1 MGRLFVL
8 AGILLS
14 IPCLEAQTVYRE
26 SFDSGPGKWLT
37 GKNRT
42 DPPGWHR
49 NILGFWGEGVPL
61 KWSAKGGHSGGFA
74 YTEPPWYFDDNHGEF
89 YWLYLIFVAYSNDAG
104 LAGADLRDAEVSFYL
119 RGRDPDLKGSR
130 LFFWIQG
137 PGHEG
142 DSNRNWALTS
152 IPWDR
157 ILLDGGWQEVR
168 FKLPDDESRWS
179 FMGHTNG
186 GLARRIRVY
195 PEHGFRQGH
204 AGSDPGR
211 DPRGLGN
218 APLRNRPQR
227 PAAGQDR
234 PGRIRAGPAPA
245 LTGVRSLQINRW
257 WPAGG
262 EPPDPAPWD

>member
-1 MGRLFVL
+1 MWKGTEPRLTGPVGRLFVL

-14 IPCLEAQTVYRE
+14 IPCPEAQTVYRE

-42 DPPGWHR
+42 SPPGWHR

-168 FKLPDDESRWS
+168 FKLPNDESRWS

-186 GLARRIRVY
+186 GLARRIRVTQSMASGKGTLD
-195 PEHGFRQGH
+195 PILARTHVDWGMLLCGIDPNDPPQGKIDLDEFVL
-204 AGSDPGR
+204 A
-211 DPRGLGN
+211 PR
-218 APLRNRPQR
+218 RR
-227 PAAGQDR
+227 
-234 PGRIRAGPAPA
+234 
-245 LTGVRSLQINRW
+245 
-257 WPAGG
+257 
-262 EPPDPAPWD
+262 